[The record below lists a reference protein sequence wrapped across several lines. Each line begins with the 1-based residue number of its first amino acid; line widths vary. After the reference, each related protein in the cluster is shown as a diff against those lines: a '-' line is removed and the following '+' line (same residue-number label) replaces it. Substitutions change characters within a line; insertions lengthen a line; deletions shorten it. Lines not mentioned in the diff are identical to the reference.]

1 MRESPGSVQLYD
13 TTLRDGTQREG
24 LTLSVHDKLRIAREL
39 DRLGVH
45 YIEGGWPGSNP
56 KDAEF
61 FQHARTLRL
70 RHARVTAFGST
81 RHPGKRVDD
90 DANLQAL
97 IAAETPVVTVVGKAS
112 TLHVAHVLETTREE
126 NLCMIGE
133 SIALFKRLGREAIFD
148 AEHFF
153 DGYRLDPEYALAT
166 ARAAAEAGADCVV
179 LCDTNGGSLPEDVAE
194 IVRAVREHVATPL
207 GIHTH
212 NDGGLAVANAMAAVR
227 AGCTQVQGTINGYGE
242 RCGNLDLVPL
252 IANLQLKLGYACV
265 AEEQLRRLTE
275 VSHLVADIANLN
287 PDAHAPYVGR
297 SAFAHKGGI
306 HVAAVHKLARSYEHV
321 DPAVVGNETRVV
333 VSELAGRR
341 NVRMRAEAL
350 GLQLHGLDRSVL
362 ERIKELENHGFQ
374 FEAADGSFEMLVRR
388 AAPDY
393 DPPFELLDFTVIVA
407 KQGREEPR
415 VQATTKLRIGTTVMH
430 TAAEGEG
437 PVDALDRAIR
447 KALLPHYPQ
456 LGDVH
461 LADYKVRIIDA
472 HLGTAAKPR
481 VLIESARAE
490 ERWSTVGCS
499 ENIIE
504 ASWQALWD
512 ALELPLLR
520 ERDANAAR
528 PGAAAITHTFS
539 TPIEA

>member
-1 MRESPGSVQLYD
+1 
-13 TTLRDGTQREG
+13 
-24 LTLSVHDKLRIAREL
+24 
-39 DRLGVH
+39 
-45 YIEGGWPGSNP
+45 
-56 KDAEF
+56 
-61 FQHARTLRL
+61 
-70 RHARVTAFGST
+70 
-81 RHPGKRVDD
+81 
-90 DANLQAL
+90 
-97 IAAETPVVTVVGKAS
+97 
-112 TLHVAHVLETTREE
+112 
-126 NLCMIGE
+126 
-133 SIALFKRLGREAIFD
+133 
-148 AEHFF
+148 
-153 DGYRLDPEYALAT
+153 
-166 ARAAAEAGADCVV
+166 
-179 LCDTNGGSLPEDVAE
+179 
-194 IVRAVREHVATPL
+194 
-207 GIHTH
+207 
-212 NDGGLAVANAMAAVR
+212 
-227 AGCTQVQGTINGYGE
+227 
-242 RCGNLDLVPL
+242 
-252 IANLQLKLGYACV
+252 
-265 AEEQLRRLTE
+265 
-275 VSHLVADIANLN
+275 
-287 PDAHAPYVGR
+287 
-297 SAFAHKGGI
+297 
-306 HVAAVHKLARSYEHV
+306 
-321 DPAVVGNETRVV
+321 
-333 VSELAGRR
+333 
-341 NVRMRAEAL
+341 MRAEAL

-393 DPPFELLDFTVIVA
+393 DPPFELLDFTVMVA

-415 VQATTKLRIGTTVMH
+415 VQATTKLRIGSTVMH

-456 LGDVH
+456 LGEVH

-520 ERDANAAR
+520 ERDAESTQRTAG